1 MIGKIGE
8 FLKSIV
14 GKKGKPVATAGDD
27 TEELCC
33 DGIVHIFYRGLS
45 DERLYKA
52 RDRKWA
58 EVRFYKPN
66 GLKVFCAGCRRSL
79 L

>member
-1 MIGKIGE
+1 VLSKISG

-14 GKKGKPVATAGDD
+14 GKKAEVPATTSDD

-33 DGIVHIFYRGLS
+33 AGRVNIFYRGLS

-52 RDRKWA
+52 PNRPWA

-66 GLKVFCAGCRRSL
+66 GLKVFCADCRRRVY
-79 L
+79 